1 MLHITRTFIASLA
14 LLAAPALALAANS
27 GGTSGA
33 PASASAA
40 QPGELGGRGLALRA
54 AKVLTVPLEG
64 QQFIDNA
71 VVLVKDGKIDAVG
84 SASSTAVPAGY
95 DVVDLGEKWLMPGM
109 IVSPRPCSR
118 FDVSSP

>member
-1 MLHITRTFIASLA
+1 MRHITRTFIASLA

-71 VVLVKDGKIDAVG
+71 VVLVKDGRSRPSGRRARQPCLP
-84 SASSTAVPAGY
+84 ATTSSTSARSG
-95 DVVDLGEKWLMPGM
+95 
-109 IVSPRPCSR
+109 
-118 FDVSSP
+118 